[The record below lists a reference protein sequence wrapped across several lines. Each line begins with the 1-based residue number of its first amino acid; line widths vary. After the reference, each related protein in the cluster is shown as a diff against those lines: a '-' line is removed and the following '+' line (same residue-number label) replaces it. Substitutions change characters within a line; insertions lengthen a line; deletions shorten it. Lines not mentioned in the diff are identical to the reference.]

1 MSSTSEVGHAKNV
14 ANLQKIT
21 QQVST
26 YSLYNP
32 PIANIT
38 VASLQTLYANANAKL
53 TEVGDKR
60 NANKNAIVARQNA
73 FKNLSSTCTSI
84 INLLEIVG
92 LPQGTLNILC

>member
-1 MSSTSEVGHAKNV
+1 MSSTSEISNNPEHNKSNKNSASEVGHAKNV

-32 PIANIT
+32 PVEEISIT
-38 VASLQTLYANANAKL
+38 NLQTLYSNANAKL

-60 NANKNAIVARQNA
+60 SANKNAIV
-73 FKNLSSTCTSI
+73 SPTET
-84 INLLEIVG
+84 
-92 LPQGTLNILC
+92 T